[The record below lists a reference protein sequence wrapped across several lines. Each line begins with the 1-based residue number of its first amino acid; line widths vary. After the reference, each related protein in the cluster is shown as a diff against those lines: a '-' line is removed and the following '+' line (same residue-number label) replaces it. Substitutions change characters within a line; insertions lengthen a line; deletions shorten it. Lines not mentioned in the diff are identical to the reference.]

1 MSNRYIYPTEKFNVK
16 LDLEVE
22 VKYLGVWD
30 GFDSSFLQNRYN
42 EMVQD
47 GSFVEILKQS
57 IMKDLEGET
66 FDWSNVEPFDRL
78 CFKVAENKLGESYDH
93 FKWRLFWG

>member
-1 MSNRYIYPTEKFNVK
+1 MGNKYIYPTEKFNVK

-22 VKYLGVWD
+22 VEYVGVWD

-57 IMKDLEGET
+57 IMKDLECET

-78 CFKVAENKLGESYDH
+78 CFKVTENKLGESYDH
-93 FKWRLFWG
+93 FK

>member
-1 MSNRYIYPTEKFNVK
+1 MSNRYIYPTEKFKVK
-16 LDLEVE
+16 LDLEID
-22 VKYLGVWD
+22 VKYVGVWD

-57 IMKDLEGET
+57 IMKDLEGES
-66 FDWSNVEPFDRL
+66 FDCDNTEPFDRL
-78 CFKVAENKLGESYDH
+78 YFEVTESFGE
-93 FKWRLFWG
+93 

>member
-1 MSNRYIYPTEKFNVK
+1 MGNKYIYPTEKFNVK
-16 LDLEVE
+16 LDLEID

-30 GFDSSFLQNRYN
+30 GMDTSFLQNRYN

-57 IMKDLEGET
+57 IMKELEGET

-78 CFKVAENKLGESYDH
+78 CFEVTENKLGESYDH
-93 FKWRLFWG
+93 FK

>member
-1 MSNRYIYPTEKFNVK
+1 MSNRYIYPTEKFKVK

-22 VKYLGVWD
+22 VEYVGVWD

-47 GSFVEILKQS
+47 GSFVEILKQT
-57 IMKDLEGET
+57 IMKELEGET

-78 CFKVAENKLGESYDH
+78 CFKVTENKLGEVYDH
-93 FKWRLFWG
+93 FK

>member
-22 VKYLGVWD
+22 VEYLGVWD

-47 GSFVEILKQS
+47 GSFVEILKQT
-57 IMKDLEGET
+57 IMKELEGET

-78 CFKVAENKLGESYDH
+78 GFNIVDKY
-93 FKWRLFWG
+93 

>member
-1 MSNRYIYPTEKFNVK
+1 MSSQYIYPTEKFNVK

-22 VKYLGVWD
+22 VKYVGVWD

-66 FDWSNVEPFDRL
+66 FDMNIVEPFDRL
-78 CFKVAENKLGESYDH
+78 CFVVTENKLGEAV
-93 FKWRLFWG
+93 

>member
-1 MSNRYIYPTEKFNVK
+1 MSNRYIYPTEKFKVK
-16 LDLEVE
+16 LDLEID

-47 GSFVEILKQS
+47 ASFVEILKQR
-57 IMKDLEGET
+57 IMKELEGEI
-66 FDWSNVEPFDRL
+66 FDMNCVEPFDRL
-78 CFKVAENKLGESYDH
+78 CFKVTENKLGEVVWVIYILMVD
-93 FKWRLFWG
+93 

>member
-16 LDLEVE
+16 LDLEIDVE
-22 VKYLGVWD
+22 YVGVWD
-30 GFDSSFLQNRYN
+30 GFDISFLQNRYN

-66 FDWSNVEPFDRL
+66 FDMNCVEPFDRL
-78 CFKVAENKLGESYDH
+78 CFEVTENKIGEAV
-93 FKWRLFWG
+93 

>member
-22 VKYLGVWD
+22 VEYVGVWD

-78 CFKVAENKLGESYDH
+78 CFKVAENKLGDKQWLI
-93 FKWRLFWG
+93 FKRSS

>member
-1 MSNRYIYPTEKFNVK
+1 MSNRYIYPTEKFKVK
-16 LDLEVE
+16 LDLEIEVE
-22 VKYLGVWD
+22 YVGVWD

-57 IMKDLEGET
+57 IMKELEGET

-78 CFKVAENKLGESYDH
+78 CFKVTENKLGESYEH
-93 FKWRLFWG
+93 FK

>member
-22 VKYLGVWD
+22 VEYVGVWD

-47 GSFVEILKQS
+47 GSFAEILKQS

-78 CFKVAENKLGESYDH
+78 CFKVTENKLGEGYDH
-93 FKWRLFWG
+93 FK

>member
-1 MSNRYIYPTEKFNVK
+1 MGYKYIYPTEKFNVK

-22 VKYLGVWD
+22 VKYVGVWD
-30 GFDSSFLQNRYN
+30 GMGTSFLQNRYN

-66 FDWSNVEPFDRL
+66 FDMNIAEPFDRL
-78 CFKVAENKLGESYDH
+78 CFEVTENKLGD
-93 FKWRLFWG
+93 KQ

>member
-22 VKYLGVWD
+22 VEYLGVWD

-47 GSFVEILKQS
+47 GSFVEILKQT
-57 IMKDLEGET
+57 IMKELEGET

-78 CFKVAENKLGESYDH
+78 CFKVTENKLGDKQWNKCD
-93 FKWRLFWG
+93 KWFN